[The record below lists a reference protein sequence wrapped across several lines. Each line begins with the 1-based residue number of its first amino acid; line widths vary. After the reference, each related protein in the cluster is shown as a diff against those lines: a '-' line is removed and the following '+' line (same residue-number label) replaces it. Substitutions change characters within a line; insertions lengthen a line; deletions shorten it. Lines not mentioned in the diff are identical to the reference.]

1 MTTERIVAPDF
12 LGLGVMWLDI
22 LVSVS
27 WTLQSVE
34 VERLM
39 QQMKAL
45 RLIPQ
50 CWQSSD
56 FPNRSPISPSSR
68 TSPLRP
74 SGRRS
79 LDKRQSPGS
88 MGFGSGGTEKRRK
101 QSPSEGSRVVN
112 RQQMTKLRDYFSNIT
127 MSPVKQVHTGQ
138 WCTWKTVQSSPMPI
152 QPHLLRN
159 CVCKRRPSNDLTP

>member
-1 MTTERIVAPDF
+1 
-12 LGLGVMWLDI
+12 
-22 LVSVS
+22 
-27 WTLQSVE
+27 
-34 VERLM
+34 M
-39 QQMKAL
+39 QQMKTL

-56 FPNRSPISPSSR
+56 FPNMSPISPSSR

-74 SGRRS
+74 SGRRN

-88 MGFGSGGTEKRRK
+88 GFRGGGTEKRRK
-101 QSPSEGSRVVN
+101 QSPSDGSRVVT

-138 WCTWKTVQSSPMPI
+138 
-152 QPHLLRN
+152 
-159 CVCKRRPSNDLTP
+159 